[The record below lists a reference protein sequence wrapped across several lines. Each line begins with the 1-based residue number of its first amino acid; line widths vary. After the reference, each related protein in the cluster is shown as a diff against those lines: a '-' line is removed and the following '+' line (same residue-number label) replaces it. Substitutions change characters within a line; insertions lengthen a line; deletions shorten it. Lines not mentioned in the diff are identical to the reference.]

1 MSFASDVKTELCRIN
16 VSAKCCALS
25 ECYGILL
32 FCNTFSNNGVKIIT
46 ESRPLAKRLP
56 KLFMRAFGVAF
67 DTITGDDESNSKR
80 VMTITAV
87 ESINRIL
94 EVYGYEPDGIFAH
107 HINFGILEEDCC
119 RQSFLRGA
127 FFAGG
132 SITDPQKTYHLEL
145 VTDHYSVSREALSLL
160 LDMGFEPKSV
170 ARAGNF
176 ITYFKSSEA
185 IEDFLTTI
193 GAPIAAME
201 IMSTK
206 IMKDMTNSVNRR
218 VNCDTANV
226 TKTVDA
232 AQEQLEAIRSIDA
245 SGILLLIP
253 ERLRETAKLRTENPE
268 LSLSQLAAIADP
280 PVTKSCLNHRLK
292 KLIEIAKRET

>member
-1 MSFASDVKTELCRIN
+1 MSFASDVKTELCRVPI
-16 VSAKCCALS
+16 SSKCCAIS

-32 FCNTFSNNGVKIIT
+32 FCNTFSKSSVKIIT
-46 ESRPLAKRLP
+46 ECRPFVKRLP

-67 DTITGDDESNSKR
+67 DQLPEDDGLSGKVTLTITGEDS
-80 VMTITAV
+80 MA
-87 ESINRIL
+87 RIL
-94 EVYGYEPDGIFAH
+94 EVYGYEPEGIFAH
-107 HINFGILEEDCC
+107 HINFGVLEEDCC
-119 RQSFLRGA
+119 RQSFVRGA

-132 SITDPQKTYHLEL
+132 SVTDPKKTYHLEL

-160 LDMGFEPKSV
+160 LDMGFEPKST
-170 ARAGNF
+170 ARGGNY
-176 ITYFKSSEA
+176 ITYFKNSEA

-193 GAPIAAME
+193 GAPVSAME
-201 IMSTK
+201 IMSAK

-226 TKTVDA
+226 TKIVEA
-232 AQEQLEAIRSIDA
+232 SQEQLEAIRKLEKAGKLFTLPD
-245 SGILLLIP
+245 
-253 ERLRETAKLRTENPE
+253 RLRKTAILRMENPE

-292 KLIEIAKRET
+292 KLTEIAKKEV

>member
-1 MSFASDVKTELCRIN
+1 M
-16 VSAKCCALS
+16 
-25 ECYGILL
+25 
-32 FCNTFSNNGVKIIT
+32 
-46 ESRPLAKRLP
+46 
-56 KLFMRAFGVAF
+56 
-67 DTITGDDESNSKR
+67 
-80 VMTITAV
+80 
-87 ESINRIL
+87 
-94 EVYGYEPDGIFAH
+94 
-107 HINFGILEEDCC
+107 
-119 RQSFLRGA
+119 RGA

-245 SGILLLIP
+245 SGILLLLP